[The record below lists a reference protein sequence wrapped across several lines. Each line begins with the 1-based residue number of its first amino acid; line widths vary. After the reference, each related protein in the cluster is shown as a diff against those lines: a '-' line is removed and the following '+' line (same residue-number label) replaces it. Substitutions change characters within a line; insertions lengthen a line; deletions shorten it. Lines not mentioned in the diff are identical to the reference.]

1 VSAEEPSRYHVVR
14 AASAMALGG
23 LAVMAGVLFLVL
35 LLVTSV
41 RGEGTAWSVLWWT
54 LVTCGVVLGLGLL
67 RGLWRLAR
75 LPVGIR
81 LDERGYMIDPLVG
94 AGVRAATWTDVVRVE
109 AVQRAGESGAVVHLR
124 DGGTTRI
131 VARMVAEPSDTWL
144 RDFDARLNR
153 AHGQRRL

>member
-1 VSAEEPSRYHVVR
+1 
-14 AASAMALGG
+14 
-23 LAVMAGVLFLVL
+23 
-35 LLVTSV
+35 
-41 RGEGTAWSVLWWT
+41 
-54 LVTCGVVLGLGLL
+54 
-67 RGLWRLAR
+67 
-75 LPVGIR
+75 VGIR

-109 AVQRAGESGAVVHLR
+109 AVQRAGEAGAVVHLR

-131 VARMVAEPSDTWL
+131 VARMVAEPSGTWL